1 MTKKNKM
8 PPGFAVE
15 MTKDVGALATTY
27 ENGWTIWIKWGS
39 NSNGDKR
46 IEFVTPDGDKID
58 GDVKCPSSDAI
69 AAIMYIVST
78 LDTDQDFPWFQIDTL
93 NHFTSNK
100 EH

>member
-1 MTKKNKM
+1 MTKKKTM
-8 PPGFAVE
+8 PPGFAVVA
-15 MTKDVGALATTY
+15 TKKSGALATTY
-27 ENGWTIWIKWGS
+27 ENGWTVWVKWGS
-39 NSNGDKR
+39 NSNGNKR
-46 IEFVTPDGDKID
+46 IEFVTPDGDLID
-58 GDVKCPSSDAI
+58 GAVEGPSSDAI